1 MRRCV
6 PLLLVTLALLAGCRD
21 PGERLQLRTDM
32 YSQPSVGPQENPRPP
47 APNTVPVSGAEPSV
61 KDPRVADQLK
71 NPVARTPVVLDAGK
85 RLFQTYCLPCHGPD
99 AKGDG
104 LVAPKFM
111 KPPDITAEKYKQVTD
126 GYIYSIIRHG
136 HTTMPPYG
144 EATTAT
150 ERWQIVHYLRK
161 LQGQ

>member
-1 MRRCV
+1 MGRFLV
-6 PLLLVTLALLAGCRD
+6 VLLSLALLAGCRD

-47 APNTVPVSGAEPSV
+47 APNTVPVTGIEPSV
-61 KDPRVADQLK
+61 KDPRVADKLK
-71 NPVARTPVVLDAGK
+71 NPVARTPAALEAGK
-85 RLFQTYCLPCHGPD
+85 RLFNTYCFPCHGSE

-104 LVAPKFM
+104 PVAPKFET
-111 KPPDITAEKYKQVTD
+111 PPDLTADKYKKVTD

-144 EATTAT
+144 AATTPA
-150 ERWQIVHYLRK
+150 ERWEIVNYVRK